1 MADESKTYEYDD
13 LKHKKV
19 AELREIAAGVEGLTG
34 FTQMNKEHLLVAICE
49 KLNID
54 TFKHHEVVGVN
65 KASIKKQIRK
75 LREKRDAALQAH
87 DSIELKRLRR
97 EMHHLKRKLHK
108 AAV

>member
-1 MADESKTYEYDD
+1 M
-13 LKHKKV
+13 
-19 AELREIAAGVEGLTG
+19 
-34 FTQMNKEHLLVAICE
+34 
-49 KLNID
+49 
-54 TFKHHEVVGVN
+54 VGVN